1 MTCGSTSS
9 VTRTVEVTSN
19 LHPESGM
26 GGTHQVSVE
35 HPVGMEVVDSI
46 QDLVQQ
52 RLHHALGHLHRVL
65 LASLDRTVVLDDVLR
80 RKEDCANKADIHVS
94 WYTCLIQFSFLECN
108 WRQEQPENATWILW
122 VE

>member
-46 QDLVQQ
+46 QYLVQQ

-65 LASLDRTVVLDDVLR
+65 LAPLDRTVVLDDVLR
-80 RKEDCANKADIHVS
+80 RKEDGDDKADIHVS
-94 WYTCLIQFSFLECN
+94 WYTSDPNLAFGVQLE
-108 WRQEQPENATWILW
+108 AGTA
-122 VE
+122 

>member
-46 QDLVQQ
+46 QYLVQQ

-65 LASLDRTVVLDDVLR
+65 LAPLDRTVVFDDVLR
-80 RKEDCANKADIHVS
+80 RKEDGVNKPVICQLS
-94 WYTCLIQFSFLECN
+94 S
-108 WRQEQPENATWILW
+108 
-122 VE
+122 